1 MGNFKKLAALALCGA
16 LMANCSGCS
25 YFYTIEKEGNEPAD
39 TFDDFCDNI
48 LTDILEDDALNTHYT
63 VTNPWDYGVKFD
75 EDDYTLGSVDLEEA
89 EESYEEMREVLKQ
102 LKSYDYDN
110 LSKQQKIT
118 YDVLESY
125 INKQL
130 AFEGTDELVSLFSP
144 NSGIISNLSTTF
156 IEYQFYEVDDVE
168 EYLLFL
174 ADTDNYMEEVFEF
187 TKYQAEEGYFIP
199 DEVADEVIEQ
209 CEKYIESE
217 NEPLIITFE
226 DKINQLDIS
235 DDEKEDYIERNKK
248 CVQKE
253 YLPIY
258 QDTIDLLEDL
268 KGSCVNDGGLCGYG
282 SVGKKYYEAIVATK
296 TSSDMTPKEMAEY
309 LDDAMDEVML
319 EMSVIYSLDEQTY
332 MDYFDYKPKF
342 KTPAEVTEFILENME
357 NKFPTPPTK
366 EYRIEYQNPACEIEG
381 TLAYYLMAR
390 IDDISVNNIKV
401 NGSAVKDDPMT
412 LYFTMAHEGFPGHLY
427 QYTSMFDNDEICDLR
442 KTLSFIGVTEGW
454 AEYASTECAE
464 YLNVS
469 DNMEKMIYLNDI
481 FGYILCSRVDVGVNY
496 QDWDVDDV
504 YDYLKDYIDVDDEV
518 AESMFYTAVG
528 DPGIYLPYTVGHLL
542 MRDLREETEEEL
554 GDKFDEL
561 EYHTFIIELGV
572 VPFDVL
578 EREVD
583 EWASAQTK

>member
-1 MGNFKKLAALALCGA
+1 MGKFKKLAALALCGTMM
-16 LMANCSGCS
+16 LNCSGCS
-25 YFYTIEKEGNEPAD
+25 YFFTIEKEGTESAD
-39 TFDDFCDNI
+39 TFDDFCNELLVDM
-48 LTDILEDDALNTHYT
+48 LKDDALNAHYT
-63 VTNPWDYGVKFD
+63 VTDPLEYGVKFE
-75 EDDYTLGSVDLEEA
+75 EDDYNLGSVDLDDALEN
-89 EESYEEMREVLKQ
+89 YEDMRDVLKK
-102 LKSYDYDN
+102 LKSYDYDG
-110 LSKQQKIT
+110 LSKQQQIT
-118 YDVLESY
+118 YDVLDSY

-130 AFEGTDELVSLFSP
+130 AFEGTDELGSFFAP
-144 NSGIISNLSTTF
+144 NTGIISNLSTTF

-174 ADTDNYMEEVFEF
+174 SDSDDYMEEVFDF
-187 TKYQAEEGYFIP
+187 TEYQAEEGYFIP
-199 DEVADEVIEQ
+199 DQVADEVIKQ
-209 CEKYIESE
+209 CEKYIESD

-235 DDEKEDYIERNKK
+235 DDEKKEYIRRNKEI
-248 CVQKE
+248 VQEE

-296 TSSDMTPKEMAEY
+296 TSSDMTPKTMSKY
-309 LDDAMDEVML
+309 LDDAMDDVML

-342 KTPAEVTEFILENME
+342 KTPAEVTEFILDNME
-357 NKFPTPPTK
+357 NKFPKPVTY

-381 TLAYYLMAR
+381 TLAYYLLAR

-401 NGSAVKDDPMT
+401 NGSAVKDDPLT
-412 LYFTMAHEGFPGHLY
+412 LYFTMAHEGYPGHLY

-442 KTLSFIGVTEGW
+442 KTLGFIGVTEGW
-454 AEYASTECAE
+454 AEYASTQCAE

-496 QDWDVDDV
+496 EDWDIDDV
-504 YDYLKDYIDVDDEV
+504 YDYLKDYIDVDEEM

-542 MRDLREETEEEL
+542 MRDLRAEAEKEL
-554 GDKFDEL
+554 GDKFNEL

-572 VPFDVL
+572 VSFDIL
-578 EREVD
+578 EREVN
-583 EWASAQTK
+583 EWVLAQKK